1 MPRARPCHDDGF
13 LRFHQYRG
21 QDLGTTSGALPSNIE
36 AKLLDVV
43 ELRGMALQHYFM
55 KTQTDTYTSVWTWS
69 PGGPARTCI

>member
-1 MPRARPCHDDGF
+1 
-13 LRFHQYRG
+13 
-21 QDLGTTSGALPSNIE
+21 LGTTSGALPSNIE

-69 PGGPARTCI
+69 PG